1 MVVPVVYTVT
11 VAMTMAILM
20 PPVWSWC
27 IFWKPCIKPCYRSNG
42 SKSKGAIGQVIHG
55 SLHIDSLICYLLHL
69 VYHYISYVYPS
80 NTTVY
85 PVYPYISSVPMFT
98 LVILYTPIYPV
109 YPCLPKKYCIP
120 CTPWYI
126 LCTHVYP
133 SNTVYLVY
141 PYLPCLP
148 MFTLV
153 TLYTLY
159 TPIYLLY
166 PFLP

>member
-1 MVVPVVYTVT
+1 MLWHFLFWEILNLNEPDVAVCRFRLRANVNFHHVTKFSIDLSFILLSQLLVVPVVYTVT

-55 SLHIDSLICYLLHL
+55 SLHIDSLICYLLYL

-109 YPCLPKKYCIP
+109 YPCLPK
-120 CTPWYI
+120 
-126 LCTHVYP
+126 
-133 SNTVYLVY
+133 
-141 PYLPCLP
+141 
-148 MFTLV
+148 
-153 TLYTLY
+153 
-159 TPIYLLY
+159 
-166 PFLP
+166 